1 MMMRF
6 KNSIIALAA
15 ALVLGGG
22 WAASATA
29 QRGGQDEAAARGA
42 IESAFQ
48 HLRAGNYAAL
58 YNELPSASQ
67 RRISRERFVSGLQ
80 RAHGMYQLERIE
92 ISALGVSGD
101 LAAADTTIYGNV
113 SQPIQTEGRVIA
125 RQYLVRENGRW
136 RVATHDTATV
146 RRLLAA
152 NPVIARRFPY
162 REPRPQVRR
171 DGRWIDMSQ
180 AFNQM
185 RRRAGL

>member
-1 MMMRF
+1 MRF
-6 KNSIIALAA
+6 KHSIIALAA
-15 ALVLGGG
+15 ALLLSGV
-22 WAASATA
+22 WAANATA

-67 RRISRERFVSGLQ
+67 RRISRQRFVGGLQ
-80 RAHGMYQLERIE
+80 RAHGMYRLERME
-92 ISALGVSGD
+92 IGALGVSGD
-101 LAAADTTIYGNV
+101 LAAADTTVYGNI
-113 SQPIQTEGRVIA
+113 SQPIQSEGRIIV

-136 RVATHDTATV
+136 RVATQDTATV

-152 NPVIARRFPY
+152 NPEIARRFPY
-162 REPRPQVRR
+162 REPRAQVRR
-171 DGRWIDMSQ
+171 DGRWVDMSQ